1 MNNRYLKEIK
11 AFTLVEI
18 MFVVAIIAFLSVSW
32 VSYFNGF
39 VDSKRIETELYLIKD
54 KIDLLNNKVR
64 NKEIYDYSII
74 FSWSKD
80 YLIYNLNQTL
90 KNSNT
95 NLYIDNN
102 TKTFSIKPIW
112 LTGSWAWEIKIY
124 KEIKLLSK
132 KILDQWEIFTWS
144 MAEYQ
149 SYDVISTFE
158 TGEDLLWIMYYSEDN
173 LNSSWVTTN
182 FLEANTKSDKSW
194 LSTKNFILK
203 DINSKKSFYSWN
215 TLWDN
220 NEVYIFF
227 EKAWVEKSIKIS
239 SN

>member
-1 MNNRYLKEIK
+1 MKKYYNNSN

-32 VSYFNGF
+32 VNYFNGF
-39 VDSKRIETELYLIKD
+39 VDSKRIETELYVISD
-54 KIDLLNNKVR
+54 KIELLNNKVR

-80 YLIYNLNQTL
+80 YLIYNLNQTV
-90 KNSNT
+90 KDSNT
-95 NLYIDNN
+95 NLFIDNN
-102 TKTFSIKPIW
+102 TKDFSIKPIW
-112 LTGSWAWEIKIY
+112 LTGSWVWEIKTY

-132 KILDQWEIFTWS
+132 KVLDQWEIFTGS
-144 MAEYQ
+144 MADYQ
-149 SYDVISTFE
+149 SYDIISTFE
-158 TGEDLLWIMYYSEDN
+158 SWEDLLWIMYYSEDN
-173 LNSSWVTTN
+173 LNSSWITTN
-182 FLEANTKSDKSW
+182 FLEANTKSDKSG
-194 LSTKNFILK
+194 LSTKNFVLK
-203 DINSKKSFYSWN
+203 DINSKKIFYSWN

-220 NEVYIFF
+220 KEVYLFF